1 MAHQPKQPS
10 VSDVGFSGEISQ
22 KERLQLALEACKS
35 NQKSMRKVA
44 KQYGIPKSSLHDRV
58 NGKMTR
64 KEEHQRR
71 QKLSPQEELAIVNW
85 LHRLQAWGWSSR
97 IDQVREMAAELL
109 KKKGDTQSLGIH
121 WGQKFLGRH
130 QQLKT
135 AFVPSLDKKRAIAEE
150 GQILDQWFAL
160 YSRIK
165 TEYSIDESNIW
176 NMGEKGFMQEVVGKE
191 SVIISRHQLKTSM
204 TQPGNREWVAL
215 IECVSLDGKIIKPW
229 IIFKG
234 RQQMK
239 AWREVSTNGHTVL
252 SENGWTDSAI
262 SVAWLQEVFHPEAD
276 AAQSRSDQW
285 RMLLVD
291 GHGSHVSTEALEFC
305 IQQRII
311 LLCLPHTKHWLQP
324 VDTGVF
330 APLATT
336 YKRLVQESTPL
347 GGAHS
352 IDKVDFLKFYQEAR
366 AQAIRPEVIISARE
380 KAGLSPYNL
389 GLVWQHIPEPQT
401 LTS

>member
-1 MAHQPKQPS
+1 MS
-10 VSDVGFSGEISQ
+10 NVGPSGEISQ

-44 KQYGIPKSSLHDRV
+44 KQYGVPKSSLHDRV

-85 LHRLQAWGWSSR
+85 LHRLQAWGWPSR

-109 KKKGDTQSLGIH
+109 KKKGDSQNLGIH

-135 AFVPSLDKKRAIAEE
+135 AFVPSLDKKRAMAEDC
-150 GQILDQWFAL
+150 QVLDTWFAL
-160 YSRIK
+160 YSKIK
-165 TEYSIDESNIW
+165 TEYSIEESNIW
-176 NMGEKGFMQEVVGKE
+176 NMGEKGFMQGVVGKE
-191 SVIISRHQLKTSM
+191 NVIISGHQLKTSM
-204 TQPGNREWVAL
+204 TQPGNRELVAL
-215 IECVSLDGKIIKPW
+215 IECVSLDGEIIKPCV
-229 IIFKG
+229 IFKG
-234 RQQMK
+234 RQQLK
-239 AWREVSTNGHTVL
+239 AWQEVFTNGHTAL
-252 SENGWTDSAI
+252 SENGWTDGAI
-262 SVAWLQEVFHPEAD
+262 SVAWLQDVFHPETGAT
-276 AAQSRSDQW
+276 QSNPDQW

-291 GHGSHVSTEALEFC
+291 GHGYHVSTEALEFC

-324 VDTGVF
+324 VDLGIF

-336 YKRLVQESTPL
+336 YKRLVQGNTSL
-347 GGAHS
+347 GGADS
-352 IDKVDFLKFYQEAR
+352 MDKVDFLKFYQEAR
-366 AQAIRPEVIISARE
+366 SQAIRPEVLRSAWD

-389 GLVWQHIPEPQT
+389 GLVWQRLPEPQT
-401 LTS
+401 LTSWNQT

>member
-1 MAHQPKQPS
+1 M
-10 VSDVGFSGEISQ
+10 SDVEFSGEISQ

-71 QKLSPQEELAIVNW
+71 QKLSPQEELEIVNW
-85 LHRLQAWGWSSR
+85 LHRLQAWGWPSR

-109 KKKGDTQSLGIH
+109 KKKGDTQNLGIH

-130 QQLKT
+130 QQLKK
-135 AFVPSLDKKRAIAEE
+135 AFVPSLDKKRATAEDS
-150 GQILDQWFAL
+150 QILDQWFAL

-176 NMGEKGFMQEVVGKE
+176 NMGEKGFMQGVIGKE
-191 SVIISRHQLKTSM
+191 SVTISRHQLKTSM
-204 TQPGNREWVAL
+204 TQLGNREWVAL
-215 IECVSLDGKIIKPW
+215 IECVSLDGKVIKPW
-229 IIFKG
+229 VIFKG
-234 RQQMK
+234 KQQMK
-239 AWREVSTNGHTVL
+239 AWREVFTNGHITL
-252 SENGWTDSAI
+252 SENGWTDTAI
-262 SVAWLQEVFHPEAD
+262 SVAWLQQVFHPD
-276 AAQSRSDQW
+276 TCAAPSDSDQW

-305 IQQRII
+305 IQQKII

-324 VDTGVF
+324 IDLGVF
-330 APLATT
+330 APLAIT
-336 YKRLVQESTPL
+336 YKRLVQESTPV
-347 GGAHS
+347 GGAYS
-352 IDKVDFLKFYQEAR
+352 IDKVDFLKIYQEAR
-366 AQAIRPEVIISARE
+366 AHAIRPEAIISAWE

-389 GLVWQHIPEPQT
+389 GLV
-401 LTS
+401 

>member
-1 MAHQPKQPS
+1 M
-10 VSDVGFSGEISQ
+10 SDIGSSGEISQ
-22 KERLQLALEACKS
+22 KERLRLALEACKS
-35 NQKSMRKVA
+35 HQKSMRKVA
-44 KQYGIPKSSLHDRV
+44 KQYGIPKSSLHNRV

-85 LHRLQAWGWSSR
+85 LHRLQAWGWPSR
-97 IDQVREMAAELL
+97 IDQVREMAVELL
-109 KKKGDTQSLGIH
+109 KKKGDTQNLGIH
-121 WGQKFLGRH
+121 WGQKFLSRH
-130 QQLKT
+130 QQLKRT
-135 AFVPSLDKKRAIAEE
+135 FVPSLDKKRAVAEDC
-150 GQILDQWFAL
+150 QILDQWFAL
-160 YSRIK
+160 FSKIK

-176 NMGEKGFMQEVVGKE
+176 NMAEKGLMRGVIGKE

-204 TQPGNREWVAL
+204 TQPDNREWVAL
-215 IECVSLDGKIIKPW
+215 IECVSLEGKVIKPW

-239 AWREVSTNGHTVL
+239 AWREVFTNGHTAL

-262 SVAWLQEVFHPEAD
+262 SVAWLQEVFHPETG
-276 AAQSRSDQW
+276 AAQSNSDQW
-285 RMLLVD
+285 RILLVD
-291 GHGSHVSTEALEFC
+291 GHGYHVSTEALEFC

-311 LLCLPHTKHWLQP
+311 LLCLPHTKNWLQP
-324 VDTGVF
+324 VDQGVF

-336 YKRLVQESTPL
+336 YKRLVQENTPV
-347 GGAHS
+347 GGAYS

-366 AQAIRPEVIISARE
+366 AQAIRPEIIISAWE
-380 KAGLSPYNL
+380 KARLSPYNL
-389 GLVWQHIPEPQT
+389 GACLAAYSRAAT

>member
-1 MAHQPKQPS
+1 MTHEPSQPS
-10 VSDVGFSGEISQ
+10 MSDVGSSGEISQ

-71 QKLSPQEELAIVNW
+71 QKLNPQEELAIVNW
-85 LHRLQAWGWSSR
+85 LHRLQAWGWPSR

-135 AFVPSLDKKRAIAEE
+135 AFVPSLDKKRAMSQDC
-150 GQILDQWFAL
+150 QILDQWFVL
-160 YSRIK
+160 YSKIK

-176 NMGEKGFMQEVVGKE
+176 NMGEKGFMQEVIGKE

-204 TQPGNREWVAL
+204 TQPGNREWVAVV
-215 IECVSLDGKIIKPW
+215 ECVSLDGKVIKPW

-239 AWREVSTNGHTVL
+239 AWREVFTNGHTAL

-262 SVAWLQEVFHPEAD
+262 SSAWLQEVFHPEAG

-291 GHGSHVSTEALEFC
+291 GHGSHVSAEALEFC

-311 LLCLPHTKHWLQP
+311 LLCIPHTKHWLQP
-324 VDTGVF
+324 IDTSVF

-336 YKRLVQESTPL
+336 YKRLVQGNTPL
-347 GGAHS
+347 GGAYS
-352 IDKVDFLKFYQEAR
+352 MDKVDFLKFYQEAR
-366 AQAIRPEVIISARE
+366 AQAIRPEVIISAWE

-389 GLVWQHIPEPQT
+389 GLVWQHIPEP
-401 LTS
+401 

>member
-1 MAHQPKQPS
+1 M
-10 VSDVGFSGEISQ
+10 SDVGPSCEISQ

-35 NQKSMRKVA
+35 NQNSMRKVA

-71 QKLSPQEELAIVNW
+71 QKLSPQEELTIVNW
-85 LHRLQAWGWSSR
+85 LHRLQAWGWPSR
-97 IDQVREMAAELL
+97 IDQVRQMAAELL
-109 KKKGDTQSLGIH
+109 TKKGDTQNLGIH

-135 AFVPSLDKKRAIAEE
+135 AFVPSLDKKRAMAEDR
-150 GQILDQWFAL
+150 QVLDQWFAL
-160 YSRIK
+160 YSKIK

-176 NMGEKGFMQEVVGKE
+176 NMGEKGFMQGAIGKE
-191 SVIISRHQLKTSM
+191 SVIFSRQQLKTFM
-204 TQPGNREWVAL
+204 TQPDNRDWVVL

-234 RQQMK
+234 EQRMK
-239 AWREVSTNGHTVL
+239 VWREVSTDGHTTL
-252 SENGWTDSAI
+252 SENGRTDSAI
-262 SVAWLQEVFHPEAD
+262 SIAWLQEVFHPETG
-276 AAQSRSDQW
+276 AAPSDSDQW

-311 LLCLPHTKHWLQP
+311 LLCLPHTKHWPRP
-324 VDTGVF
+324 VDLGVF
-330 APLATT
+330 APLAAT
-336 YKRLVQESTPL
+336 YKRLVQEDTPL
-347 GGAHS
+347 GGAHPMGE
-352 IDKVDFLKFYQEAR
+352 VDFSKFYQEAR
-366 AQAIRPEVIISARE
+366 AQAIRPEVIVSAWE

-389 GLVWQHIPEPQT
+389 ELVWQQIPEPQS
-401 LTS
+401 LMS